1 MFSHKEP
8 DNTIFHISFD
18 TSGFKKNA
26 IKKMV
31 IKIIMGSHFAEI
43 FSSFVVILNGNLN
56 ENIFP
61 Q

>member
-1 MFSHKEP
+1 MLSHKEL
-8 DNTIFHISFD
+8 DNTTSHILFD

-31 IKIIMGSHFAEI
+31 IKIIIGSHFVEI
-43 FSSFVVILNGNLN
+43 FPSVVDILKGNLN

>member
-1 MFSHKEP
+1 MLSHKEL
-8 DNTIFHISFD
+8 DNTISHISFD

-31 IKIIMGSHFAEI
+31 IKIIMGSHFVEI
-43 FSSFVVILNGNLN
+43 FSSFADILNGNLN
-56 ENIFP
+56 ESIFP